1 MAKKYHQDQRGI
13 SASVNNY
20 SLLFETHF
28 FSNSTQKGIKPY
40 KCDSCDAT
48 FARKAHMR
56 RHNESIHQGIRRKPL
71 NCDNCEFVC
80 YKKATMENHQ
90 EQEKHFKIEKIVEH
104 GVLVVQISSKRPLK
118 NSSWLA
124 WNFC

>member
-1 MAKKYHQDQRGI
+1 MIGLKF
-13 SASVNNY
+13 
-20 SLLFETHF
+20 LLKQMFFEVY
-28 FSNSTQKGIKPY
+28 TQHCYFTRLNIKKPY

-80 YKKATMENHQ
+80 YKKATMEAHK
-90 EQEKHFKIEKIVEH
+90 EQEKRFKIEKFVEN

-118 NSSWLA
+118 NSS
-124 WNFC
+124 

>member
-1 MAKKYHQDQRGI
+1 MLLWVTILNCGIKSLSFGKKKKKYHQDQRGI

-20 SLLFETHF
+20 SWLFATHYY
-28 FSNSTQKGIKPY
+28 FSKPTQKGIKPY

-80 YKKATMENHQ
+80 YH
-90 EQEKHFKIEKIVEH
+90 H
-104 GVLVVQISSKRPLK
+104 GKS
-118 NSSWLA
+118 
-124 WNFC
+124 

>member
-1 MAKKYHQDQRGI
+1 MGYTLFYKKSFI
-13 SASVNNY
+13 SWD
-20 SLLFETHF
+20 FTKKEKKIICQF
-28 FSNSTQKGIKPY
+28 Y

-80 YKKATMENHQ
+80 YKKATMEAHK
-90 EQEKHFKIEKIVEH
+90 EQEKRFKIEKFVEN

-118 NSSWLA
+118 NSSWLV